1 MKRRTLAALALCLA
15 LITLSGGAQAALLG
29 VQIPHTPE
37 PTPEETAAPAAQA
50 ATLSVSTQ
58 PREATPGEAD
68 WLGREIT
75 MEERDAAG
83 LGERILMRGM
93 EGEDVA
99 LMQKR
104 LYQLGYYLDEID
116 GVFGLR
122 TRTAVYA
129 FQRANKLEKID
140 GKVGPETI
148 RMMFRADVVI
158 KPTPT
163 PTPTP
168 APSPMPTPTP
178 EEFVIENGV
187 LTAYNGTAVDVVVPD
202 EVTAIGEKAFYR
214 CSKIVSVSLPYGVTS
229 IGDYAFYGCYDLADI
244 DIPESV
250 TSIGSRAFS
259 YCYDLTE
266 VYLPDSVEVLG
277 TYVFNGCNQLASVRL
292 PLYIAKLPNGTF
304 SSCDALTKITLPGT
318 VTSFPTT
325 NPFPNTTTVR
335 CYQNSYAEVWACN
348 HGYICEYIDNACTTN
363 FTLPASLT
371 AIEDEAFIGLA
382 AEQIVIPDGV
392 TSIGEYAFMD
402 CSELMQLHI
411 PQSVTEIADTAFD
424 GAVELAIYTSPDAPA
439 YQIAKEYGIP
449 VVFLAE

>member
-168 APSPMPTPTP
+168 TPSPTPAPTATPRPTIAP
-178 EEFVIENGV
+178 
-187 LTAYNGTAVDVVVPD
+187 TAVPD
-202 EVTAIGEKAFYR
+202 AANAPFPMEERDAYVDGKAVR
-214 CSKIVSVSLPYGVTS
+214 LM
-229 IGDYAFYGCYDLADI
+229 
-244 DIPESV
+244 
-250 TSIGSRAFS
+250 
-259 YCYDLTE
+259 
-266 VYLPDSVEVLG
+266 LG
-277 TYVFNGCNQLASVRL
+277 TEETGGLLY
-292 PLYIAKLPNGTF
+292 PLCGVMMHLDYMHEH
-304 SSCDALTKITLPGT
+304 DAGSWTI
-318 VTSFPTT
+318 V
-325 NPFPNTTTVR
+325 NPYTG
-335 CYQNSYAEVWACN
+335 S
-348 HGYICEYIDNACTTN
+348 
-363 FTLPASLT
+363 
-371 AIEDEAFIGLA
+371 
-382 AEQIVIPDGV
+382 
-392 TSIGEYAFMD
+392 
-402 CSELMQLHI
+402 
-411 PQSVTEIADTAFD
+411 EIALMTMGETGLCEDAMGAFD
-424 GAVELAIYTSPDAPA
+424 GEI
-439 YQIAKEYGIP
+439 
-449 VVFLAE
+449 FLAEGEARVYAYAGEAYVTAPVLELLGLQVLDVKGTPVIH